1 MPASSDDGYCN
12 PQVLVRLA
20 QAGGS
25 DALDRLTR
33 CYGDRL
39 LRAGQRYCRTRSEA
53 EDAVQDTWIYATQ
66 HLDDFRGEGSLEG
79 WLVRVVATA
88 CRRQARG
95 RKNAAHESDAALI
108 GTGVSPLDASLAR
121 EVAQNLQTALLALS
135 EDDRAIVLL
144 AEVEDWRA
152 SEISAELGLS
162 EGAVRTRLTRA
173 RTRLRQAILAN
184 DFSDIQ
190 KSPGPK

>member
-1 MPASSDDGYCN
+1 MPSSDDDSYCN

-25 DALDRLTR
+25 QALDRLTR

-39 LRAGQRYCRTRSEA
+39 FKAGQRYCRTRAEA
-53 EDAVQDTWIYATQ
+53 EDAVQDTWFFASQ

-79 WLVRVVATA
+79 WLVRIVASA

-95 RKNAAHESDAALI
+95 AKNAVHEGDSELI
-108 GTGVSPLDASLAR
+108 GTGPSPHDASAAR
-121 EVAQNLQTALLALS
+121 ELAQRLQAALLALS

-144 AEVEDWRA
+144 AEVEDWRTR
-152 SEISAELGLS
+152 EIAAELGLT

-173 RTRLRQAILAN
+173 RARLRQAIF
-184 DFSDIQ
+184 DSDIE
-190 KSPGPK
+190 

>member
-1 MPASSDDGYCN
+1 MPSSDDDSYCN

-25 DALDRLTR
+25 EALDRLTR

-39 LRAGQRYCRTRSEA
+39 LKAGQRYCRTRAEA
-53 EDAVQDTWIYATQ
+53 EDAVQDTWFYASQ

-79 WLVRVVATA
+79 WLVRVVASA

-95 RKNAAHESDAALI
+95 AKNALHERDGELVAA
-108 GTGVSPLDASLAR
+108 GPSPLDTSAAR
-121 EVAQNLQTALLALS
+121 ELAQSLQAALLALS

-144 AEVEDWRA
+144 AEVEDWRTR
-152 SEISAELGLS
+152 EIAAELGLS

-173 RTRLRQAILAN
+173 RARLRQAIFNN
-184 DFSDIQ
+184 DIE
-190 KSPGPK
+190 

>member
-1 MPASSDDGYCN
+1 MPRSDDDSYCN

-25 DALDRLTR
+25 EALDRLTR

-39 LRAGQRYCRTRSEA
+39 LKAGQRYCRTRSEA
-53 EDAVQDTWIYATQ
+53 EDAVQDTWFYASQ

-95 RKNAAHESDAALI
+95 SKNAVHEGDAELVAAGGPSPFEASTARELAENLQAALL
-108 GTGVSPLDASLAR
+108 S
-121 EVAQNLQTALLALS
+121 LS

-144 AEVEDWRA
+144 AEVEDWRTR
-152 SEISAELGLS
+152 EIAAELGLS

-173 RTRLRQAILAN
+173 RARLRQAIFNN
-184 DFSDIQ
+184 DI
-190 KSPGPK
+190 